1 MIQTQAVVLYIPHA
15 FADAVPTICNSFPQ
29 TPVQFSCSV
38 MSDSLHQ
45 RGVFLL
51 HLLLLCVRPW
61 ARSWDT
67 EMNQALI
74 SKISE
79 EKKLMEEEAQFGL

>member
-1 MIQTQAVVLYIPHA
+1 
-15 FADAVPTICNSFPQ
+15 
-29 TPVQFSCSV
+29 

>member
-1 MIQTQAVVLYIPHA
+1 M
-15 FADAVPTICNSFPQ
+15 
-29 TPVQFSCSV
+29 
-38 MSDSLHQ
+38 
-45 RGVFLL
+45 
-51 HLLLLCVRPW
+51 LLLCVRPW